1 MITNNFAEFMKDGS
15 YLHDYEVR
23 IQLKRDLLRAV
34 REIIDQLPDSQQTFF
49 RDMFLFKRSQAKI
62 ARMYNVKPQA
72 ITNRLYK
79 LKRTVQKKLEA
90 NYGITREVVIAI
102 MSLDNEIII

>member
-15 YLHDYEVR
+15 YLYDYEVR
-23 IQLKRDLLRAV
+23 VKLKNDLLKAV

-49 RDMFLFKRSQAKI
+49 RDMFLLNRSQASI
-62 ARMYNVKPQA
+62 ARMYKVKPQA

-79 LKRTVQKKLEA
+79 LKRTVQNKLEA
-90 NYGITREVVIAI
+90 NYGITREVVVTI
-102 MSLDNEIII
+102 MSLETEIRI